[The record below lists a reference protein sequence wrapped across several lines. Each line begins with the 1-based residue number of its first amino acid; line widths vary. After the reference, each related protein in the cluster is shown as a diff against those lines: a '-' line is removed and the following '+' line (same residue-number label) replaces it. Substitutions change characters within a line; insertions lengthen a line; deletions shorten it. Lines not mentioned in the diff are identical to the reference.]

1 MLEIRF
7 PAESLFVVEQ
17 SRDVRWCSMFNA
29 DLALSV
35 TMTTISTLMS
45 VILMPMNL
53 LIYTKYAFNANVA
66 EGLEGTEVVE
76 NMDFVSLFLALT
88 VVISAIGL
96 GLLASAKVHSY
107 KFNIIAN
114 KLGNF
119 AGVSLVAYSA
129 FMSNAGGEKS
139 MWEHPWQFYVAVS
152 LPCAAGLVIGSILT
166 SFLSLNKPERV

>member
-1 MLEIRF
+1 
-7 PAESLFVVEQ
+7 
-17 SRDVRWCSMFNA
+17 MFNA

-35 TMTTISTLMS
+35 TMTAISTLMS
-45 VILMPMNL
+45 VVLMPMNL
-53 LIYTKYAFNANVA
+53 LVYSKYAFEAINAEN
-66 EGLEGTEVVE
+66 GGGNDVVRS
-76 NMDFVSLFLALT
+76 MDFISLFIALI

-114 KLGNF
+114 RMGNY
-119 AGVSLVAYSA
+119 AGVSLVVYSA
-129 FMSNAGGEKS
+129 FMSNAGGGNS

-152 LPCAAGLVIGSILT
+152 LPCMAGIVIGSILT